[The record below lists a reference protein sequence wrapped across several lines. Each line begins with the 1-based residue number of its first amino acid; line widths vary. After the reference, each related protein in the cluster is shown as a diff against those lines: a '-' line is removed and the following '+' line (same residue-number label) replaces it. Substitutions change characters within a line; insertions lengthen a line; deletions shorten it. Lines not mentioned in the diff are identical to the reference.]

1 MKIKEKTL
9 ILWKTKRR
17 MQSKS
22 LKTKYNAG
30 NNVNKILIQKSW
42 LKDRN
47 FSKAPRRF
55 KIVKLHEN
63 CFKKVAYKIKTL
75 FVWFLHLESQ
85 IPVSLKLGDF
95 IFRLSYLLH
104 SFEPNWWFSFKNYGK
119 QYVIPKHNVS

>member
-75 FVWFLHLESQ
+75 FV
-85 IPVSLKLGDF
+85 
-95 IFRLSYLLH
+95 
-104 SFEPNWWFSFKNYGK
+104 
-119 QYVIPKHNVS
+119 